1 MKNELLLVQNP
12 EELQNAILNGVKE
25 LISELKSEYKPK
37 EPNEYL
43 TRNEVRDLLKVDLS
57 TIHNWC
63 KRGKLRAYGIG
74 NRVYFKRS
82 ELEQSLV
89 VINQ

>member
-1 MKNELLLVQNP
+1 MSEKIQIIQNP
-12 EELQNAILNGVKE
+12 DELQNAILNGVKE